1 MLVTDLT
8 VEVRN
13 ASLARV
19 GQILPK
25 DLVGFKAVLRKN
37 NVGNWSLTLPAG
49 DPMADALRAAGGGI
63 IVTGKSGVILSGPT
77 TSAKLSQTKD
87 DPAGVWEISG
97 VDDSV
102 VLAERL
108 AYPTPSTAD
117 LSSQSSAYDT
127 RTGVA
132 STVMYAYV
140 DANIGASAPAA
151 RKITGFT
158 NAADGALGSSV
169 TASARF
175 DQLGA
180 LLAQIAVL
188 DGLVFDVRQNGS
200 ALQFF
205 VAAPADRSTTVRMDI
220 DNNRLT
226 SAEYT
231 YRAPSV
237 TRAIVAGQGEAELR
251 NFVEVSD
258 TDSIAA
264 ETAWGRRIEVFK
276 DDRSSATDAEL
287 LQTGTAE
294 LVEKGRT
301 VEGISVTP
309 TDDLTMAYGTDWG
322 LGDKI
327 SVVVGTTTLVK
338 IVTEVGLL
346 ISEDGIRIGATV
358 GSPSAEESFA
368 SPQNAQIDQNAR
380 ISNLERNE
388 PNRVAIGTEVYVK
401 NNSGVALTRGTAV
414 YINGANGTN
423 ILITKAQANTEAT
436 SSKTLGLLKQDL
448 AVNELGYVVSS
459 GLLEGLNTSAA
470 TVGDPVWLSPTT
482 AGGIVFGLANKPSA
496 PNHMVYLGVV
506 SRVNSNNGEIFVTV
520 QNGFELDELH
530 NVALSGLANNNVLAY
545 DSATSLWKNET
556 AAQAGLAT
564 TTDLASYATVSALNL
579 KAPLSNPVF
588 TGTAQIPTLSVTNNS
603 TFSNSLTVSGGVD
616 VGASSTIINPTG
628 GAILN
633 LKSTNANTNAYIGF
647 YRAGSATRTGYIGTS
662 VTSANTVVI
671 NNDDATGAQL
681 SVGTDGA
688 ARIWSTDI
696 YNRTYSSGATVTVT
710 SQGTLGRI
718 SSATKY
724 KLEIEAKNVSDK
736 ILALEPKTWLDKAAF
751 EKQQRYLAAVE
762 AGEDTSVWEG
772 YTTDW
777 VQPRVAGLIAED
789 LIEAGLDEYVL
800 FGEPDEDGNRQVE
813 SIQYERLW
821 VELLPVIKNL
831 KTRVTELESLEA
843 RISALEGK

>member
-13 ASLARV
+13 ASLTRV

-49 DPMADALRAAGGGI
+49 DAMADALRASGGGI

-77 TSAKLSQTKD
+77 TSAKLTQSQDNPK
-87 DPAGVWEISG
+87 GSWEISG

-117 LSSQSSAYDT
+117 LTAQTSAYDS

-132 STVMYAYV
+132 STVMYAFV

-180 LLAQIAVL
+180 LLAQVASL
-188 DGLVFDVRQNGS
+188 DGLVFDVLQNGS
-200 ALQFF
+200 ALQFV
-205 VAAPADRSTTVRMDI
+205 VAAATDRSTNVRMDV

-237 TRAIVAGQGEAELR
+237 TRAIVAGQGEAALR
-251 NFVEVSD
+251 TFVEVTD
-258 TDSIAA
+258 TASLAA

-276 DDRSSATDAEL
+276 DDRSSSTSAEL
-287 LQTGTAE
+287 NLTGLAE

-327 SVVVGTTTLVK
+327 SVVVGTTTVVK
-338 IVTEVGLL
+338 VVNEVGLL

-368 SPQNAQIDQNAR
+368 SPQNAQIDQGAR

-388 PNRVAIGTEVYVK
+388 PNRVALGTEVYVK
-401 NNSGVALTRGTAV
+401 NNSGVALTKGMAV

-423 ILITKAQANTEAT
+423 ILITKSQANTEAT

-448 AVNELGYVVSS
+448 AVNEMGYVVSS
-459 GLLEGLNTSAA
+459 GLLGGLNTSAA
-470 TVGDPVWLSPTT
+470 TIGDAVWLSPTT
-482 AGGIVFGLANKPSA
+482 AGGVVYGLANKPVA
-496 PNHMVYLGVV
+496 PSHMVYLGVV
-506 SRVNSNNGEIFVTV
+506 TRVNSNNGEIFVVV

-530 NVALSGLANNNVLAY
+530 DVQLTSLANNNVLAY
-545 DSATSLWKNET
+545 DSATSLWKNKT
-556 AAQAGLAT
+556 AANAGLAT
-564 TTDLASYATVSALNL
+564 TTDLASYATNTNLNL
-579 KAPLSNPVF
+579 KAPLSNPTF
-588 TGTAQIPTLSVTNNS
+588 TGTATVPTLSVSGNA
-603 TFSNSLTVSGGVD
+603 TVSGTLGVTGNTTITGTLVADD
-616 VGASSTIINPTG
+616 VSSTSTAIVTAATG
-628 GAILN
+628 WTVNNITFRKRNGIAMVN
-633 LKSTNANTNAYIGF
+633 IGL
-647 YRAGSATRTGYIGTS
+647 SRTGAAIAAGNITNTATCTLVAGYRPIIESPAISGPSGVLTAGYISAIGVVTISAIGT
-662 VTSANTVVI
+662 AI
-671 NNDDATGAQL
+671 ATGDAL
-681 SVGTDGA
+681 
-688 ARIWSTDI
+688 DI
-696 YNRTYSSGATVTVT
+696 NAVY
-710 SQGTLGRI
+710 
-718 SSATKY
+718 
-724 KLEIEAKNVSDK
+724 
-736 ILALEPKTWLDKAAF
+736 ILA
-751 EKQQRYLAAVE
+751 
-762 AGEDTSVWEG
+762 
-772 YTTDW
+772 
-777 VQPRVAGLIAED
+777 
-789 LIEAGLDEYVL
+789 
-800 FGEPDEDGNRQVE
+800 
-813 SIQYERLW
+813 
-821 VELLPVIKNL
+821 
-831 KTRVTELESLEA
+831 
-843 RISALEGK
+843 